1 MPLLNKFAD
10 RPARHGNM
18 QNAEKGQRE
27 SIIHNVQ
34 NLLQTRRSINSE
46 NNIGLM
52 DFCEQTLGDPLLHQL
67 CNDIQ
72 QQIQLHEKR
81 LCAVNVSLVENSPVC
96 WRLSISSQLVEP
108 AGETFNFFLELAK
121 NVYVANAHLVNR
133 SLV

>member
-1 MPLLNKFAD
+1 MSLLNKFAD
-10 RPARHGNM
+10 RPARHSNTYG
-18 QNAEKGQRE
+18 AGQRE
-27 SIIHNVQ
+27 DIIRNVQ
-34 NLLQTRRSINSE
+34 NLLQTKRSVNTD

-81 LCAVNVSLVENSPVC
+81 LCAINVSLVENSPVR

-108 AGETFNFFLELAK
+108 AGETFNFFLEFAK
-121 NVYVANAHLVNR
+121 DAYAINANWSFV
-133 SLV
+133 

>member
-1 MPLLNKFAD
+1 MSLLNKFAD
-10 RPARHGNM
+10 RPVRHSNM
-18 QNAEKGQRE
+18 YDTEKGQRE
-27 SIIHNVQ
+27 SIIHNIQ

-72 QQIQLHEKR
+72 QQIQFHEKR
-81 LCAVNVSLVENSPVC
+81 LCAINVSLVENSPVC
-96 WRLSISSQLVEP
+96 WRLLISSQLVEP
-108 AGETFNFFLELAK
+108 AGETFNFLLEFAK
-121 NVYVANAHLVNR
+121 DVYATNAHLAKR